1 MNPVIAVITPT
12 KNRLPL
18 LCETM
23 DSVQRQSFETWEHI
37 IVDDGSDDG
46 TAEEVARRA
55 AADPRFRYHQ
65 RTGDK
70 SGVNVCRNLGVSESR
85 ADLTVFLDSD
95 DLLAP
100 DSLARRVAIMGRNED
115 LDFVTFQTVTF
126 QTGVAFQNT
135 HLRNIPP
142 RNTHLRRELDAERE
156 VIIGDDLLR
165 FLFFECPWSITGPVW
180 RKASLLR
187 LGLFD
192 KSLLS
197 WEDID
202 LHIRAIAAGCH
213 YLRFPEVDHYVRQHF
228 DPTRLRIEQ
237 RRSPRHLSAANGIL
251 EKFERVVSDGPGMSW
266 VRQRALCS
274 LYFFVAEQWL
284 RTGSLSAALRSWRRI
299 RQRALGSRVL
309 HLSGAALLVIQ
320 ALGAPGR
327 SIGGRLTH
335 KWKGWMRL
343 RTNPDFHPIQK
354 APSVDV
360 PATFMP
366 LSLPE
371 KSYLKLNPEGFASR
385 ISKPRWIA
393 RLRRCPLKEG
403 DVIYSV
409 NKVEECSMALTAM
422 GYILLCHKP
431 GEIVELGLIRG
442 EQRLTQKIKLYS
454 SPPPLLLDVVRIRTI
469 LFQGSVSPAQ

>member
-1 MNPVIAVITPT
+1 
-12 KNRLPL
+12 
-18 LCETM
+18 M
-23 DSVQRQSFETWEHI
+23 DV
-37 IVDDGSDDG
+37 
-46 TAEEVARRA
+46 
-55 AADPRFRYHQ
+55 
-65 RTGDK
+65 
-70 SGVNVCRNLGVSESR
+70 
-85 ADLTVFLDSD
+85 
-95 DLLAP
+95 
-100 DSLARRVAIMGRNED
+100 
-115 LDFVTFQTVTF
+115 
-126 QTGVAFQNT
+126 
-135 HLRNIPP
+135 
-142 RNTHLRRELDAERE
+142 ELEL
-156 VIIGDDLLR
+156 IGDDLLR
-165 FLFFECPWSITGPVW
+165 FLFFEFPWHTTGPVW

-192 KSLLS
+192 ESLLS
-197 WEDID
+197 WQDID
-202 LHIRAIAAGCH
+202 LHIRAITAGCR
-213 YLRFPEVDHYVRQHF
+213 YLRFPEVDHYIRWHF
-228 DPTRLRIEQ
+228 EPTKVSIEQ

-274 LYFFVAEQWL
+274 RYFFVAEQWL
-284 RTGSLSAALRSWRRI
+284 RAGSLSAALRSWRRI

-327 SIGGRLTH
+327 LIGGRLGD

-343 RTNPDFHPIQK
+343 RTNPDYHPIQE
-354 APSVDV
+354 APPVFV
-360 PATFMP
+360 PASFMP

-371 KSYLKLNPEGFASR
+371 KSYLRLNPEGFASR

-442 EQRLTQKIKLYS
+442 EQRLTQNLKLYS
-454 SPPPLLLDVVRIRTI
+454 SPHHV
-469 LFQGSVSPAQ
+469 F

>member
-23 DSVQRQSFETWEHI
+23 DSVQRQSFETWEHV

-46 TAEEVARRA
+46 TVEEVARRA
-55 AADPRFRYHQ
+55 AADPRLRYIQ

-70 SGVNVCRNLGVSESR
+70 SGANVCRNLGVCESR
-85 ADLTVFLDSD
+85 ADLIVFLDFD

-100 DSLARRVAIMGRNED
+100 DSLGRRVAVMWRNED
-115 LDFVTFQTVTF
+115 LDFATFQDGIVS
-126 QTGVAFQNT
+126 QNT
-135 HLRNIPP
+135 HLR
-142 RNTHLRRELDAERE
+142 RKDAGLEL
-156 VIIGDDLLR
+156 IGDDLLR
-165 FLFFECPWSITGPVW
+165 FLFHECPWPIAGPVW

-192 KSLLS
+192 ESLLS
-197 WEDID
+197 WQDVD
-202 LHIRAIAAGCH
+202 LHIRAITAGCR
-213 YLRFPEVDHYVRQHF
+213 YLRFPEVDHYIRWHF
-228 DPTRLRIEQ
+228 EPTKVSIEQ
-237 RRSPRHLSAANGIL
+237 FRSPRHLSAANGIL
-251 EKFERVVSDGPGMSW
+251 EKFERVVSDGPGMTW

-274 LYFFVAEQWL
+274 LYFLVAEQWL
-284 RTGSLSAALRSWRRI
+284 RAGSLSAALRSWRRI

-309 HLSGAALLVIQ
+309 HLSGAALLVVQ
-320 ALGAPGR
+320 ALGALGR
-327 SIGGRLTH
+327 LIGGRLGH

-343 RTNPDFHPIQK
+343 RTNPDYHPIQK
-354 APSVDV
+354 TPPVFV

-371 KSYLKLNPEGFASR
+371 KAYLRLNPESFASR
-385 ISKPRWIA
+385 ISKPRWVA
-393 RLRRCPLKEG
+393 RLRSCPLKKG

-409 NKVEECSMALTAM
+409 NKVEEFSMALTAM
-422 GYILLCHKP
+422 DYILLCHKP

-442 EQRLTQKIKLYS
+442 QQRLTQNLELYS
-454 SPPPLLLDVVRIRTI
+454 CPTPRLLRLWSRILMMYSRVRTSR
-469 LFQGSVSPAQ
+469 LNKLA

>member
-23 DSVQRQSFETWEHI
+23 DLVQRQSFETWEHV

-46 TAEEVARRA
+46 TAEEVASRA
-55 AADPRFRYHQ
+55 AADPRLRYIQ

-70 SGVNVCRNLGVSESR
+70 SGANVCRNLGISESR
-85 ADLTVFLDSD
+85 ADLIVFLDSD

-115 LDFVTFQTVTF
+115 LDFVTFQK
-126 QTGVAFQNT
+126 GVVFQNT
-135 HLRNIPP
+135 HLR
-142 RNTHLRRELDAERE
+142 RQLDAGLEL
-156 VIIGDDLLR
+156 IGDDLLR
-165 FLFFECPWSITGPVW
+165 FLFHECPWPITGPVW

-192 KSLLS
+192 ELLLS
-197 WEDID
+197 WQDVD
-202 LHIRAIAAGCH
+202 LHIRAITAGCR
-213 YLRFPEVDHYVRQHF
+213 YLRFPEVDHYIRWYF
-228 DPTRLRIEQ
+228 EPTKVSVEQ
-237 RRSPRHLSAANGIL
+237 FRSPRHLSAANGIL

-274 LYFFVAEQWL
+274 AYFLVAEQWL
-284 RTGSLSAALRSWRRI
+284 RTGSLSAALRAWRRI

-309 HLSGAALLVIQ
+309 HLTGAALLVIQ
-320 ALGAPGR
+320 ALGALGR
-327 SIGGRLTH
+327 GVGGRLAH
-335 KWKGWMRL
+335 KWKGSMRL
-343 RTNPDFHPIQK
+343 RTNPDYHPIQED
-354 APSVDV
+354 PPVFV

-371 KSYLKLNPEGFASR
+371 KSYLRLNPEGFASR

-431 GEIVELGLIRG
+431 GEIIELGLIRG
-442 EQRLTQKIKLYS
+442 EQRLTQNLELYS
-454 SPPPLLLDVVRIRTI
+454 SPAPRLLRMYSRVRPRR
-469 LFQGSVSPAQ
+469 LNNLV